1 MPFALY
7 ISTKAKPHS
16 LDDSVASSEREFIEA
31 VRHGSEH
38 WGELRVWVLI

>member
-7 ISTKAKPHS
+7 ISTKAKPHC
-16 LDDSVASSEREFIEA
+16 LDDSIASECELIEA

-38 WGELRVWVLI
+38 GGELRVWVLI